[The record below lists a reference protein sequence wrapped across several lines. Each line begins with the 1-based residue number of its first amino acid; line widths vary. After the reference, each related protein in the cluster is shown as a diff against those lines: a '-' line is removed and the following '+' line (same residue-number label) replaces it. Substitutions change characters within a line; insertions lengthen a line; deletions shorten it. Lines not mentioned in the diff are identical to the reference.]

1 MAFWPSSALLMVT
14 KPKPRGRLV
23 SRSMMRLVSETVPYL
38 EKRAFRSC
46 SVVWKERF
54 PTYNFILFIFCVF
67 EVATSR
73 RLFEERAFARM
84 KYRWERSGNLRTTTW
99 LQREA
104 MDRLAMT
111 LASFSKESRISSGV
125 NSRVNR
131 AGQPDASP
139 PAHRPAEWWQT
150 TSPNRTWRR
159 AES

>member
-14 KPKPRGRLV
+14 KAKPRGRLV

-38 EKRAFRSC
+38 EKRLFRSC

-54 PTYNFILFIFCVF
+54 PTYNFILFLFSGF

-73 RLFEERAFARM
+73 RLFEERTFARM

-111 LASFSKESRISSGV
+111 VASFSKESRITYRGSIE
-125 NSRVNR
+125 RVHV
-131 AGQPDASP
+131 S
-139 PAHRPAEWWQT
+139 HRRQYVRQRDGGK
-150 TSPNRTWRR
+150 RTRR
-159 AES
+159 IGHRVG